1 MTVREQLIRELEQTP
16 DALIEQIL
24 TYCLFL
30 KQRQQAQISER
41 SKPENLQNES

>member
-30 KQRQQAQISER
+30 KQRYQVQISEK
-41 SKPENLQNES
+41 SKQENLQNEG